1 MRAGIRK
8 CILIVQVFTQV
19 HDTDM
24 WNLQISINIR
34 FSTQNYIL
42 SSSPHVVFIKE
53 LWYQGDLCIY
63 FLKSVLLLTRS
74 VFKLVSFTLV
84 SANFPSKF
92 NFPCNVLQFVSI
104 ALRPCQLICGD
115 DSTAYYF
122 GNVKDG
128 TRCSQDSDILDVC
141 IKGKC
146 QVATLINSII

>member
-1 MRAGIRK
+1 MVISKVSANLACFGILVTEKFTRKFSVSQQKLPKTCSMRAGIRK

-92 NFPCNVLQFVSI
+92 SARFV
-104 ALRPCQLICGD
+104 
-115 DSTAYYF
+115 
-122 GNVKDG
+122 
-128 TRCSQDSDILDVC
+128 
-141 IKGKC
+141 
-146 QVATLINSII
+146 